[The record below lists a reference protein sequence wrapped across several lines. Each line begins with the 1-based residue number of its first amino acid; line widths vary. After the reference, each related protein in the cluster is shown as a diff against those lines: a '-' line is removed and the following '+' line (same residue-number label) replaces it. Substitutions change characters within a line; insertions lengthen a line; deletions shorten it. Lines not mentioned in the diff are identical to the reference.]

1 MAPRF
6 DWPNQEFQDTAE
18 KPDWFWVLFA
28 MGMAAFFGVLIAI
41 NGSGGADCRSIADQT
56 ARLKCFDAA
65 TQTLPAKG
73 AQIPNQ

>member
-6 DWPNQEFQDTAE
+6 DWPDQELQEKAE
-18 KPDWFWVLFA
+18 TPDLFWVLVA

-41 NGSGGADCRSIADQT
+41 NNSSGADCRSVANQT

-65 TQTLPAKG
+65 TQTQPAKG
-73 AQIPNQ
+73 APVPSH